1 MHSMDELFKVAK
13 ESAHI
18 GGEILNRGFRKL
30 LKEQVKLKGIG
41 DYVTELDHAS
51 EKAIVEHIRK
61 AFPSHQIIAE
71 ESGIG
76 ENVSPYRW
84 YIDPLDGTTN
94 YVHHVAIFSIS
105 VAVAYEDETLV
116 GVVYDPYHK
125 EMFWAIKGEGAFLN
139 GTPIRVSDKKA
150 LEECFLASGFPWR
163 SKMHL
168 DAYLN
173 SFRDL
178 FNQCAG
184 IRRLGSAALDLSYTA
199 CGRFD
204 GFWEMKLKPWD
215 ITAGV
220 LILKEAGGEVS
231 DFRGENRFMESGNVV
246 AGNPLVFPKILEI
259 VKKHLSHIE

>member
-1 MHSMDELFKVAK
+1 MHPLDQFLHVAK

-18 GGEILNRGFRKL
+18 GGDILNRGFRKL
-30 LKEQVKLKGIG
+30 LKHQIKLKGIG
-41 DYVTELDHAS
+41 DYVTELDHTS
-51 EKAIVEHIRK
+51 EKAIVENIRK
-61 AFPSHQIIAE
+61 TFHAHQIVAE

-76 ENVSPYRW
+76 ENLSPYCW

-94 YVHHVAIFSIS
+94 YVHHVAFFSIS
-105 VAVAYEDETLV
+105 IAVAYKNETLV

-125 EMFWAIKGEGAFLN
+125 EMFWAVKGQGAFLN
-139 GTPIRVSDKKA
+139 GMPIRVSDKCN
-150 LEECFLASGFPWR
+150 LQECFLASGFPWR
-163 SKMHL
+163 SKMYL

-178 FNQCAG
+178 FNRTAG
-184 IRRLGSAALDLSYTA
+184 VRRLGSAALDLSYTA

-220 LILKEAGGEVS
+220 LILEEAGGKVS
-231 DFRGENRFMESGNVV
+231 DFRGENHFMESGNVV
-246 AGNPLVFPKILEI
+246 AGNPLVFPSILEI

>member
-1 MHSMDELFKVAK
+1 MHSVDKLLSVAK
-13 ESAHI
+13 ESAQI

-30 LKEQVKLKGIG
+30 LKDQVKLKGIG

-51 EKAIVEHIRK
+51 EKAMVEHIRK
-61 AFPSHQIIAE
+61 TFPPHQIIAE

-76 ENVSPYRW
+76 ESKSPYRW

-105 VAVAYEDETLV
+105 VAVAYENETLA

-125 EMFWAIKGEGAFLN
+125 EMFWAVKGQGAFLN
-139 GTPIRVSDKKA
+139 GMPILVSDKQD
-150 LEECFLASGFPWR
+150 LQECFLASGFPWR
-163 SKMHL
+163 SKMYL

-178 FNQCAG
+178 FERCAG

-204 GFWEMKLKPWD
+204 GFWEMKLKSWD
-215 ITAGV
+215 ITAGI
-220 LILKEAGGEVS
+220 LILKEAGGKVS
-231 DFRGENRFMESGNVV
+231 DFRGENHFMESGNVV
-246 AGNPLVFPKILEI
+246 AGNPLIFPKILEI

>member
-1 MHSMDELFKVAK
+1 MHPLDQFLHVAK
-13 ESAHI
+13 ESALI
-18 GGEILNRGFRKL
+18 GGDILNRGFRKL
-30 LKEQVKLKGIG
+30 LKDQIRLKGIG

-51 EKAIVEHIRK
+51 ERAIVENIRK
-61 AFPSHQIIAE
+61 SFPSHQIIAE
-71 ESGIG
+71 ESGVG
-76 ENVSPYRW
+76 ENFSPYRW

-105 VAVAYEDETLV
+105 VAVSYENETLV

-125 EMFWAIKGEGAFLN
+125 EMFWAIKGQGAFLN
-139 GTPIRVSDKKA
+139 GMPIRVSEKKE
-150 LEECFLASGFPWR
+150 LQECFLASGFPWR
-163 SKMHL
+163 SKMYL

-178 FNQCAG
+178 FNLCAG

-215 ITAGV
+215 IAAGV
-220 LILKEAGGEVS
+220 LILEEAGGKVS
-231 DFRGENRFMESGNVV
+231 DFRGENHFMKSGNVV
-246 AGNPLVFPKILEI
+246 AGNPLVFPMILEI
-259 VKKHLSHIE
+259 VKKHLSGID